1 MSSQA
6 ALFRPL
12 GLGKI
17 LRGSPGL
24 GHYIFALVLVVRL
37 IALARLSTSSLLLPS
52 DGDMHFYDDWAR
64 RIVRGEWTDHLA
76 FYGLP
81 GYAYLLAFLYKIFG
95 NSPFVPGLLQGCLDA
110 GTAALV
116 YRIAARVFS
125 DVGRDDRTRRV
136 QIVGVIAALGWAFFV
151 PAEVYSIIL
160 MPTAWLVFVFWLLV
174 WETIST
180 EDAPSPIRYLAYG
193 IAIGLTAT
201 AVATI
206 LFLVPLLLV
215 AGILKGNAA
224 APKGIAA
231 AAALLFGLG
240 LGTAPCWAHNAAVA
254 RDPVFLSAHSGI
266 NLWLGNNPDA
276 TGYPRFPRLHAGQ
289 TPMLRDSIQIA
300 ESAAGRSLKRSEV
313 SAYWSTKARAYVAGN
328 FGAWLK
334 LMGRKIANFWNAFEY
349 DDLGVIENFRAQGIV
364 LPGLRF
370 GFVAALAIP
379 GIFLAMPQWRRSR
392 WLFAAILLHLLAVI
406 PIFVTERY
414 RLAIVPGLLIFAA
427 SGIVACWQAIAGMQY
442 RRCATYFA
450 LLVPACFFVTIP
462 RTDPALW
469 ATVAYN
475 SGRLALEAN
484 DLARAESN
492 LNRAYAYAPRNPE
505 VNFVLANLRLA
516 QGDSE
521 RARSFYRTT
530 LEFDTSH
537 KGALRNL
544 GVLALEEKDWN
555 TAAEFFRAA
564 IQSDPLDAKTHYL
577 LARALLGAGDLTQ
590 ASAEIR
596 RALELKADQKEFVDL
611 AEIIRSGR

>member
-12 GLGKI
+12 RLGKI

-24 GHYIFALVLVVRL
+24 GHYIFALVLIVRL
-37 IALARLSTSSLLLPS
+37 IALARLSSSSLLLPS

-95 NSPFVPGLLQGCLDA
+95 YSPFVPGLVQSCLDA
-110 GTAALV
+110 GTALLV
-116 YRIAARVFS
+116 YKISACIFGDA
-125 DVGRDDRTRRV
+125 GAEKTRRTH
-136 QIVGVIAALGWAFFV
+136 IVGALAALGWAFFV
-151 PAEVYSIIL
+151 PAEAYSIIL

-174 WETIST
+174 WETIRT
-180 EDAPSPIRYLAYG
+180 ENAPSAVRCLAYG

-201 AVATI
+201 AGATI
-206 LFLVPLLLV
+206 LFLVPLFLV
-215 AGILKGNAA
+215 SILKRDAA
-224 APKGIAA
+224 ASKRIAA

-240 LGTAPCWAHNAAVA
+240 LGTAPCWVHNAVVA

-276 TGYPRFPRLHAGQ
+276 TGYPHFPGLHAGQ
-289 TPMLRDSIQIA
+289 TPMLGDSVQIA

-313 SAYWSTKARAYVAGN
+313 SAYWSDKARAYVADN

-349 DDLGVIENFRAQGIV
+349 DDLGVIENMRAQGII

-379 GIFLAMPQWRRSR
+379 GIFLAVPPWRKSR
-392 WLFAAILLHLLAVI
+392 WLLAAILLHLLAVI
-406 PIFVTERY
+406 PIFITERY

-427 SGIVACWQAIAGMQY
+427 FGIVACWRAVAGMQY

-450 LLVPACFFVTIP
+450 LLVPACLFVTIP
-462 RTDPALW
+462 RSDPALW

-484 DLARAESN
+484 DLARAEKD
-492 LNRAYAYAPRNPE
+492 LDRAYAYAPRNPE
-505 VNFVLANLRLA
+505 VNFALGNLRLA
-516 QGDSE
+516 Q
-521 RARSFYRTT
+521 RNRPAAQSFYSTVLRI
-530 LEFDTSH
+530 DPAH
-537 KGALRNL
+537 QGALNNL
-544 GVLALEEKDWN
+544 GVMALEDVRF
-555 TAAEFFRAA
+555 AEAREYFRRA
-564 IQSDPLDAKTHYL
+564 LKERGNAKTYYL
-577 LARALLGAGDLTQ
+577 LAK
-590 ASAEIR
+590 AEI
-596 RALELKADQKEFVDL
+596 ALGNIDDAKAAIADALKREPAQPEYRQL
-611 AEIIRSGR
+611 QEQLQQHEH

>member
-12 GLGKI
+12 GLGQI
-17 LRGSPGL
+17 PRGSPGV

-37 IALARLSTSSLLLPS
+37 IALARLSSSSLLLPS

-64 RIVRGEWTDHLA
+64 RIVRGGWTDHLA

-81 GYAYLLAFLYKIFG
+81 GYAYLLAFLYKIAG
-95 NSPFVPGLLQGCLDA
+95 YSPFVPGLLQGCLDA
-110 GTAALV
+110 GTGALI
-116 YRIAARVFS
+116 YRISARAFS
-125 DVGRDDRTRRV
+125 EVGPDRTRRI

-151 PAEVYSIIL
+151 PAEAYSIIL
-160 MPTAWLVFVFWLLV
+160 MPTAWVVFVFWLLV
-174 WETIST
+174 WETVKT
-180 EDAPSPIRYLAYG
+180 EDVPSPVRCLAYG

-215 AGILKGNAA
+215 ALFLKRAA
-224 APKGIAA
+224 VAPRRMAA
-231 AAALLFGLG
+231 AAALLFGLA
-240 LGTAPCWAHNAAVA
+240 LGTAPCWVHNAVVA

-276 TGYPRFPRLHAGQ
+276 TGYPRFPGLHAGQ

-313 SAYWSTKARAYVAGN
+313 SAYWSAKARAYVAGN

-349 DDLGVIENFRAQGIV
+349 DDLGVIENLRAQGIV
-364 LPGLRF
+364 LPGLGF

-379 GIFLAMPQWRRSR
+379 GIFLAVPQWQKSR
-392 WLFAAILLHLLAVI
+392 WLLAAILLHLLAVI

-427 SGIVACWQAIAGMQY
+427 FGIVACWQAAAGMQY
-442 RRCATYFA
+442 RRCATYFV
-450 LLVPACFFVTIP
+450 LLVPAFLFVTIP
-462 RTDPALW
+462 RTDPTLW

-484 DLARAESN
+484 DLARAEN
-492 LNRAYAYAPRNPE
+492 DLNRAYAYAPRNAE
-505 VNFVLANLRLA
+505 VNFALGNLRLA

-521 RARSFYRTT
+521 RAGAFYRAT
-530 LEFDTSH
+530 LELDASH

-544 GVLALEEKDWN
+544 GVLALEKKEWN
-555 TAAEFFRAA
+555 AAVDLFRAA

-577 LARALLGAGDLTQ
+577 LARALLEAGDPTQ

-596 RALELKADQKEFVDL
+596 RALELKADQKEFVEF
-611 AEIIRSGR
+611 AEIIRSRH